1 MWTLLNKGEEHAHAA
16 DNTKPDGTASRQ
28 TKKKGK
34 YETMKR
40 ALAMILCVLM
50 VMSLAACG
58 SKDTPQ
64 NQTPEP
70 SKEDNSGNAATED
83 IPHAARRAGAEAQG
97 TLGGGRR

>member
-1 MWTLLNKGEEHAHAA
+1 
-16 DNTKPDGTASRQ
+16 
-28 TKKKGK
+28 
-34 YETMKR
+34 MKR

-70 SKEDNSGNAATED
+70 SKEDNSGNTSTT
-83 IPHAARRAGAEAQG
+83 G
-97 TLGGGRR
+97 TYLDTLTPPSLSLIHI

>member
-58 SKDTPQ
+58 SKDPV
-64 NQTPEP
+64 NDG
-70 SKEDNSGNAATED
+70 SKAMVRKPRSASAC
-83 IPHAARRAGAEAQG
+83 A
-97 TLGGGRR
+97 